1 MKISFTGRHFEITK
15 AIKNFAKEKLGN
27 HLRFMDDIMEVHV
40 VLSIE
45 KYRHIAEITVSGKR
59 ATFVGKEET
68 QDMYSSISGALE
80 KIQKQ
85 AKRRKKKFTTRKRK
99 GRTLSAHS
107 ESAGAYEED
116 TEEDV
121 PRIVRES
128 RQAAKPMTVEEAVLQ
143 METSKRNLIVFTNS
157 RSKRINV
164 VYRRDNGDFG
174 LIEAE
179 T

>member
-1 MKISFTGRHFEITK
+1 MKLFFTGRHFEVTK
-15 AIKNFAKEKLGN
+15 AIKDFTKEKLGN
-27 HLRFMDDIMEVHV
+27 HLRFMDDILEVHV

-45 KYRHIAEITVSGKR
+45 KYRHIAEITASGNR
-59 ATFVGKEET
+59 TTFVGKEET

-99 GRTLSAHS
+99 GSALASLSGSAEAS
-107 ESAGAYEED
+107 EEIP
-116 TEEDV
+116 EEDV

-128 RQAAKPMTVEEAVLQ
+128 RQSAKPMTVEEAVLQ
-143 METSKRNLIVFTNS
+143 IESSRKNLIVFTNS
-157 RSKRINV
+157 RSKKINV
-164 VYRRDNGDFG
+164 VYRRNNGDFG

-179 T
+179 S